1 MDEDGVGAGRR
12 VGPGTGEGFVDAET
26 RDQRLGAGDHREA
39 GVASR
44 CRGRF
49 DLPRVFVNGHEIAP
63 DAGVEA
69 APLREVVV
77 LDANAGGARALELA
91 DRANDVDGVA
101 VAVVAIGHDRDAD
114 RVDDAANR
122 LERLGEGQ
130 DVGIGN
136 ALDGRDAE
144 AARPDGVEAALL
156 GELGRERVV
165 RPGSEDEIPSRE
177 QRQKGCA
184 RHGYSST
191 VRPARAL

>member
-1 MDEDGVGAGRR
+1 R
-12 VGPGTGEGFVDAET
+12 VGPGTGERFVEAEA
-26 RDQRLGAGDHREA
+26 RDQCLGTRDHREA
-39 GVASR
+39 GVASDCSR
-44 CRGRF
+44 RL
-49 DLPRVFVNGHEIAP
+49 DLPRVLVGGYEIAP

-77 LDANAGGARALELA
+77 LDADARGARALELP
-91 DRANDVDGVA
+91 DRAHDVDGVA
-101 VAVVAIGHDRDAD
+101 VAVVAIGHDGDFY

-122 LERLGEGQ
+122 LERLGKGQ

-136 ALDGRDAE
+136 ALDGGDAE
-144 AARPDGVEAALL
+144 PARPDGVEAALL
-156 GELGRERVV
+156 GELGGERIV